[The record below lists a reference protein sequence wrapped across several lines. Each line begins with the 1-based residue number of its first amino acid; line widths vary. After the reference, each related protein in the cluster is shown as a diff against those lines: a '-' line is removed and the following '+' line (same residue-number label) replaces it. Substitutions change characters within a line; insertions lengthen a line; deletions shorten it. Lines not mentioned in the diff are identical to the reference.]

1 MWKAPNRPKH
11 EITQAFNDGIVTICT
26 VCDAAKAGYAPQE
39 KLTEKIK
46 LRNRIVMAPMTTW
59 SANPDGTISEQELEF
74 YKRRSQNVG
83 LVITGCTYV
92 TPSGI
97 GFTHEFAAYDD
108 RFINSLEK
116 LAAAAQSGGA
126 PAILQIF
133 HAGNKAIPEL
143 VPNNDVISASASS
156 VKSGDFMKR
165 VVQSREMTEN
175 EIQETIRAFGDVT
188 KRAIKAGFDGV
199 ELHGAHGFL
208 LQNFFSPL
216 FNQRNDRWG
225 GDLEGRMRFPL
236 AVLQEVKNV
245 VYEYATKP
253 FAIGYRISP
262 EESVTGGLRIE
273 DTYKLLDR
281 LISSGISYIHTSLVS
296 INDSYPVESPNG
308 PRTIELILN
317 HIAGRVPVIAAGKI
331 RTPSQAQEAI
341 STGLPLV
348 AIGKGLV
355 INPEWVT
362 LAESGRGHEIQTTLN
377 PQLVPELTIPD
388 KLWDQIQTSKG
399 TGWFP
404 LMD

>member
-1 MWKAPNRPKH
+1 MTNKH
-11 EITQAFNDGIVTICT
+11 PSLFS
-26 VCDAAKAGYAPQE
+26 PFM
-39 KLTEKIK
+39 LTEKIK

-116 LAAAAQSGGA
+116 LAAAAKSGGA

-188 KRAIKAGFDGV
+188 KRAIKAGFDGI
-199 ELHGAHGFL
+199 EFHGAHGFL

-262 EESVTGGLRIE
+262 EESATGGLRIE

-388 KLWDQIQTSKG
+388 KLWDQIQASKG

>member
-1 MWKAPNRPKH
+1 MTNKH
-11 EITQAFNDGIVTICT
+11 PSLFS
-26 VCDAAKAGYAPQE
+26 PFM
-39 KLTEKIK
+39 LTEKIK

-296 INDSYPVESPNG
+296 INDSYPVELPNG

-388 KLWDQIQTSKG
+388 KLWDQIQASKG

-404 LMD
+404 LID

>member
-1 MWKAPNRPKH
+1 MTNKH
-11 EITQAFNDGIVTICT
+11 PSLFS
-26 VCDAAKAGYAPQE
+26 PFM
-39 KLTEKIK
+39 LTEKIK

-116 LAAAAQSGGA
+116 LAAAAKSGGA

-388 KLWDQIQTSKG
+388 KLWDQIQASKG

>member
-1 MWKAPNRPKH
+1 MTNKH
-11 EITQAFNDGIVTICT
+11 PSLFS
-26 VCDAAKAGYAPQE
+26 PFM
-39 KLTEKIK
+39 LTEKIK

-116 LAAAAQSGGA
+116 LAAAAKSGGA

-188 KRAIKAGFDGV
+188 KRAIKAGFDGI

-262 EESVTGGLRIE
+262 EESATGGLRIE

-296 INDSYPVESPNG
+296 INDSYPVESPND

-388 KLWDQIQTSKG
+388 KLWDQIQASKG

>member
-1 MWKAPNRPKH
+1 MTNKH
-11 EITQAFNDGIVTICT
+11 PSLFS
-26 VCDAAKAGYAPQE
+26 PFM
-39 KLTEKIK
+39 LTEKIK

-116 LAAAAQSGGA
+116 LAAAAKSGGA

-262 EESVTGGLRIE
+262 EESATGGLRIE

-331 RTPSQAQEAI
+331 RTPSQDQEAI

-362 LAESGRGHEIQTTLN
+362 LAESGRDHEIQTTLN
-377 PQLVPELTIPD
+377 PQLVHELTIPD
-388 KLWDQIQTSKG
+388 KLWDKIQTSKG

>member
-1 MWKAPNRPKH
+1 MTNKH
-11 EITQAFNDGIVTICT
+11 PSLFS
-26 VCDAAKAGYAPQE
+26 PFM
-39 KLTEKIK
+39 LTEKIK

-116 LAAAAQSGGA
+116 LAAAAKSGGA

-143 VPNNDVISASASS
+143 VPNNDVISASASN

-188 KRAIKAGFDGV
+188 KRAIKAGFDGI

-262 EESVTGGLRIE
+262 EEPVTGGLRLE

-341 STGLPLV
+341 SAGLPLV

-362 LAESGRGHEIQTTLN
+362 LAESGRSHEIQTTLN

-388 KLWDQIQTSKG
+388 KLWDQIQASKG

>member
-1 MWKAPNRPKH
+1 MTNKH
-11 EITQAFNDGIVTICT
+11 PSLFS
-26 VCDAAKAGYAPQE
+26 PFM
-39 KLTEKIK
+39 LTEKIK

-116 LAAAAQSGGA
+116 LAAAAKSGGA

-143 VPNNDVISASASS
+143 VPNNDVISASASN

-188 KRAIKAGFDGV
+188 KRAIKAGFDGI

-262 EESVTGGLRIE
+262 EESVTGGLRLE

-341 STGLPLV
+341 SAGLPLV
-348 AIGKGLV
+348 AICKGLV

-362 LAESGRGHEIQTTLN
+362 LAESGRSHEIQTTLN

-388 KLWDQIQTSKG
+388 KLWDQIQASKG

>member
-1 MWKAPNRPKH
+1 MTNKH
-11 EITQAFNDGIVTICT
+11 PSLFS
-26 VCDAAKAGYAPQE
+26 PFM
-39 KLTEKIK
+39 LTEKIK

-156 VKSGDFMKR
+156 VKTGDFMKR

-188 KRAIKAGFDGV
+188 KRAIKAGFDGI

-225 GDLEGRMRFPL
+225 EDLEGRMRFPL

-262 EESVTGGLRIE
+262 EESATGGLRIE

-388 KLWDQIQTSKG
+388 KLWDQIQASKG

>member
-1 MWKAPNRPKH
+1 MTNKH
-11 EITQAFNDGIVTICT
+11 PSLFS
-26 VCDAAKAGYAPQE
+26 PFM
-39 KLTEKIK
+39 LTEKIK

-116 LAAAAQSGGA
+116 LAAAAKSGGA

-225 GDLEGRMRFPL
+225 GDLERRMRFPL

-262 EESVTGGLRIE
+262 EESATGGLRIE

-362 LAESGRGHEIQTTLN
+362 LAESGRDHEIQTTLN
-377 PQLVPELTIPD
+377 PQLVHELTIPD

>member
-1 MWKAPNRPKH
+1 MTNKH
-11 EITQAFNDGIVTICT
+11 PSLFS
-26 VCDAAKAGYAPQE
+26 PFM
-39 KLTEKIK
+39 LTEKIK

-116 LAAAAQSGGA
+116 LAAAAKSGGA

-188 KRAIKAGFDGV
+188 KRAIKAGFDGI

-262 EESVTGGLRIE
+262 EESATGGLRIE

-377 PQLVPELTIPD
+377 PQLVPELTISD
-388 KLWDQIQTSKG
+388 KLWDQIQASKG

>member
-1 MWKAPNRPKH
+1 MTNKH
-11 EITQAFNDGIVTICT
+11 PSLFS
-26 VCDAAKAGYAPQE
+26 PFM
-39 KLTEKIK
+39 LTEKIK

-97 GFTHEFAAYDD
+97 GFTHEFVAYDD

-388 KLWDQIQTSKG
+388 KLWDQIQASKG

-404 LMD
+404 LID

>member
-1 MWKAPNRPKH
+1 MTNKH
-11 EITQAFNDGIVTICT
+11 PSLFS
-26 VCDAAKAGYAPQE
+26 PFM
-39 KLTEKIK
+39 LTEKIK

-116 LAAAAQSGGA
+116 LAAAAKSGGA

-362 LAESGRGHEIQTTLN
+362 LAESGRDHEIQTTLN

-388 KLWDQIQTSKG
+388 KLWDQIQASKG

-404 LMD
+404 LID

>member
-1 MWKAPNRPKH
+1 MTNKH
-11 EITQAFNDGIVTICT
+11 PSLFS
-26 VCDAAKAGYAPQE
+26 PFM
-39 KLTEKIK
+39 LTEKIK

-116 LAAAAQSGGA
+116 LAAAAKSGGA

-262 EESVTGGLRIE
+262 EESATGGLRIE

-362 LAESGRGHEIQTTLN
+362 LAESGRDHEIQTTLN
-377 PQLVPELTIPD
+377 PQLVHELTIPD

-399 TGWFP
+399 IGWFP

>member
-1 MWKAPNRPKH
+1 MTNKH
-11 EITQAFNDGIVTICT
+11 PSLFS
-26 VCDAAKAGYAPQE
+26 PFM
-39 KLTEKIK
+39 LTEKIK

-133 HAGNKAIPEL
+133 HAGNKAIPEI

-156 VKSGDFMKR
+156 VKTGDFMKR

-188 KRAIKAGFDGV
+188 KRAIKAGFDGI

-262 EESVTGGLRIE
+262 EESATGGLRIE

-296 INDSYPVESPNG
+296 INESYPVESPNG

-388 KLWDQIQTSKG
+388 KLWNQIQASKG

-404 LMD
+404 LID

>member
-1 MWKAPNRPKH
+1 MTNKH
-11 EITQAFNDGIVTICT
+11 PSLFS
-26 VCDAAKAGYAPQE
+26 PFM
-39 KLTEKIK
+39 LTEKIK

-116 LAAAAQSGGA
+116 LAAAAKSGGA
-126 PAILQIF
+126 PAILQVF

-156 VKSGDFMKR
+156 VKNGDFMKR

-188 KRAIKAGFDGV
+188 KRAIKAGFDGI

-262 EESVTGGLRIE
+262 EESATGGLRIE

-388 KLWDQIQTSKG
+388 KLWDQIQASKG

>member
-1 MWKAPNRPKH
+1 MTNKH
-11 EITQAFNDGIVTICT
+11 PSLFS
-26 VCDAAKAGYAPQE
+26 PFM
-39 KLTEKIK
+39 LTEKIK

-116 LAAAAQSGGA
+116 LAAATKSGGA

-188 KRAIKAGFDGV
+188 KRAIKAGFDGI

-262 EESVTGGLRIE
+262 EESATGGLRIE

-388 KLWDQIQTSKG
+388 KLWDQIQASKG

>member
-1 MWKAPNRPKH
+1 MTNKH
-11 EITQAFNDGIVTICT
+11 PSLFS
-26 VCDAAKAGYAPQE
+26 PFM
-39 KLTEKIK
+39 LTEKIK

-116 LAAAAQSGGA
+116 LAAAAKSGGA

-262 EESVTGGLRIE
+262 EESATGGLRIE

-362 LAESGRGHEIQTTLN
+362 LAESGRDHKIQTTLN
-377 PQLVPELTIPD
+377 PQLVHELTIPD

>member
-1 MWKAPNRPKH
+1 MTNKH
-11 EITQAFNDGIVTICT
+11 PSLFS
-26 VCDAAKAGYAPQE
+26 PFM
-39 KLTEKIK
+39 LTEKIK

-156 VKSGDFMKR
+156 VKNGDFMKR

-188 KRAIKAGFDGV
+188 KRAIKAGFDGI

-225 GDLEGRMRFPL
+225 GDLERRMRFPL

-262 EESVTGGLRIE
+262 EESATGGLRIE

-362 LAESGRGHEIQTTLN
+362 LAESGRSHEIQTTLN

-388 KLWDQIQTSKG
+388 KLWDQIQASKG

>member
-1 MWKAPNRPKH
+1 MTNKH
-11 EITQAFNDGIVTICT
+11 PSLFS
-26 VCDAAKAGYAPQE
+26 PFM
-39 KLTEKIK
+39 LTEKIK

-116 LAAAAQSGGA
+116 LAAAAKSGGA

-225 GDLEGRMRFPL
+225 GDLEGRMHFPL

-262 EESVTGGLRIE
+262 EESATGGLRIE

-362 LAESGRGHEIQTTLN
+362 LAESGRDHEIQTTLN
-377 PQLVPELTIPD
+377 PQLVHELTIPD

>member
-1 MWKAPNRPKH
+1 MTNKH
-11 EITQAFNDGIVTICT
+11 PSLFS
-26 VCDAAKAGYAPQE
+26 PFM
-39 KLTEKIK
+39 LTEKIK

-156 VKSGDFMKR
+156 VKTGDFMKR
-165 VVQSREMTEN
+165 VVQSRETTEN

-188 KRAIKAGFDGV
+188 KRAIKAGFDGI

-262 EESVTGGLRIE
+262 EESATGGLRIE

-296 INDSYPVESPNG
+296 INESYPVESPNG

-388 KLWDQIQTSKG
+388 KLWNQIQASKG

-404 LMD
+404 LID

>member
-1 MWKAPNRPKH
+1 MTNKH
-11 EITQAFNDGIVTICT
+11 PSLFS
-26 VCDAAKAGYAPQE
+26 PFM
-39 KLTEKIK
+39 LTEKIK

-156 VKSGDFMKR
+156 VKNGDFMKR

-188 KRAIKAGFDGV
+188 KRAIKAGFDGI

-262 EESVTGGLRIE
+262 EESATGGLRIE

-377 PQLVPELTIPD
+377 RQLVPELTIPD
-388 KLWDQIQTSKG
+388 KLWDQIQASKG

>member
-1 MWKAPNRPKH
+1 MTNKH
-11 EITQAFNDGIVTICT
+11 PSLFS
-26 VCDAAKAGYAPQE
+26 PFM
-39 KLTEKIK
+39 LTEKIK

-83 LVITGCTYV
+83 LVITGCAYV

-116 LAAAAQSGGA
+116 LAAAAKSGGA

-262 EESVTGGLRIE
+262 EESATGGLRIE

-362 LAESGRGHEIQTTLN
+362 LAESGRDHEIQTTLN
-377 PQLVPELTIPD
+377 PQLVHELTILD

>member
-1 MWKAPNRPKH
+1 MTNKH
-11 EITQAFNDGIVTICT
+11 PSLFS
-26 VCDAAKAGYAPQE
+26 PFM
-39 KLTEKIK
+39 LTEKIK

-74 YKRRSQNVG
+74 YKRRTQNVG

-116 LAAAAQSGGA
+116 LAAAAKSGGA

-236 AVLQEVKNV
+236 AVVQEVKNV

-262 EESVTGGLRIE
+262 EESATGGLRIE

-362 LAESGRGHEIQTTLN
+362 LAESGRDHEIQTTLN
-377 PQLVPELTIPD
+377 PQLVHELTIPD

>member
-1 MWKAPNRPKH
+1 MTNKH
-11 EITQAFNDGIVTICT
+11 PSLFS
-26 VCDAAKAGYAPQE
+26 PFM
-39 KLTEKIK
+39 LTEKIK

-116 LAAAAQSGGA
+116 LAAAAKSGGA

-143 VPNNDVISASASS
+143 VPNYDVISASASS

-341 STGLPLV
+341 SAGLPL
-348 AIGKGLV
+348 
-355 INPEWVT
+355 
-362 LAESGRGHEIQTTLN
+362 
-377 PQLVPELTIPD
+377 
-388 KLWDQIQTSKG
+388 
-399 TGWFP
+399 
-404 LMD
+404 

>member
-1 MWKAPNRPKH
+1 MTNKH
-11 EITQAFNDGIVTICT
+11 PSLFS
-26 VCDAAKAGYAPQE
+26 PFM
-39 KLTEKIK
+39 LTEKIK

-262 EESVTGGLRIE
+262 EESATGGLRIE

>member
-1 MWKAPNRPKH
+1 MTNKH
-11 EITQAFNDGIVTICT
+11 PSLFS
-26 VCDAAKAGYAPQE
+26 PFM
-39 KLTEKIK
+39 LTEKIK

-116 LAAAAQSGGA
+116 LAAAAKSGGA

-143 VPNNDVISASASS
+143 VPNNDVISARASS

-188 KRAIKAGFDGV
+188 KRAIKAGFDGI

-262 EESVTGGLRIE
+262 EESATGGLRIE

-388 KLWDQIQTSKG
+388 KLWDQIQASKG

>member
-1 MWKAPNRPKH
+1 MTNKH
-11 EITQAFNDGIVTICT
+11 PSLFS
-26 VCDAAKAGYAPQE
+26 PFM
-39 KLTEKIK
+39 LTEKIK

-116 LAAAAQSGGA
+116 LAAAAKSGGA

-188 KRAIKAGFDGV
+188 KRAIKAGFDGI

-236 AVLQEVKNV
+236 AVLQDVKNV

-262 EESVTGGLRIE
+262 EESATGGLRIE

-388 KLWDQIQTSKG
+388 KLWDQIQASKG

>member
-1 MWKAPNRPKH
+1 MTNKH
-11 EITQAFNDGIVTICT
+11 PSLFS
-26 VCDAAKAGYAPQE
+26 PFM
-39 KLTEKIK
+39 LTEKIK

-116 LAAAAQSGGA
+116 LAAAAKSGGA

-143 VPNNDVISASASS
+143 VPNNDVISASASN

-188 KRAIKAGFDGV
+188 KRAIKAGFDGI

-262 EESVTGGLRIE
+262 EESVTGGLRLE

-296 INDSYPVESPNG
+296 INDSYPVESPND

-341 STGLPLV
+341 SAGLPLV

-362 LAESGRGHEIQTTLN
+362 LAESGRSHEIQTTLN

-388 KLWDQIQTSKG
+388 KLWDQIQASKG

>member
-1 MWKAPNRPKH
+1 MTNKH
-11 EITQAFNDGIVTICT
+11 PSLFS
-26 VCDAAKAGYAPQE
+26 PFM
-39 KLTEKIK
+39 LTEKIK

-116 LAAAAQSGGA
+116 LAAAAKSGGA

-175 EIQETIRAFGDVT
+175 DIQETIRAFGDVT

-262 EESVTGGLRIE
+262 EESATGGLRIE

-362 LAESGRGHEIQTTLN
+362 LAESGRDHEIQTTLN
-377 PQLVPELTIPD
+377 PQLVHELTIPD

>member
-1 MWKAPNRPKH
+1 MTNKH
-11 EITQAFNDGIVTICT
+11 PSLFS
-26 VCDAAKAGYAPQE
+26 PFM
-39 KLTEKIK
+39 LTEKIK

-116 LAAAAQSGGA
+116 LAAAAKSGGA
-126 PAILQIF
+126 PAILQVF

-188 KRAIKAGFDGV
+188 KRAIKAGFDGI

-262 EESVTGGLRIE
+262 EESATGGLRIE

-331 RTPSQAQEAI
+331 RTQSQAQEAI

-388 KLWDQIQTSKG
+388 KLWDQIQASKG

>member
-1 MWKAPNRPKH
+1 MTNKH
-11 EITQAFNDGIVTICT
+11 PSLFS
-26 VCDAAKAGYAPQE
+26 PFM
-39 KLTEKIK
+39 LTEKIK

-156 VKSGDFMKR
+156 VKNGDFMKR

-188 KRAIKAGFDGV
+188 KRAIKAGFDGI

-262 EESVTGGLRIE
+262 EESATGGLRIE

-388 KLWDQIQTSKG
+388 KLWNQIQASKG

-404 LMD
+404 LID

>member
-1 MWKAPNRPKH
+1 MTNKH
-11 EITQAFNDGIVTICT
+11 PSLFS
-26 VCDAAKAGYAPQE
+26 PFM
-39 KLTEKIK
+39 LTEKIK

-116 LAAAAQSGGA
+116 LAAAAKSGGA

-341 STGLPLV
+341 SAGLPLV

-362 LAESGRGHEIQTTLN
+362 LAESGRDHEIQTTLN
-377 PQLVPELTIPD
+377 PQLVHELTIPD

>member
-1 MWKAPNRPKH
+1 MTNKH
-11 EITQAFNDGIVTICT
+11 PSLFS
-26 VCDAAKAGYAPQE
+26 PFM
-39 KLTEKIK
+39 LTEKIK

-116 LAAAAQSGGA
+116 LAAAAKSGGA

-143 VPNNDVISASASS
+143 VPNNDVISASASN

-188 KRAIKAGFDGV
+188 KRAIKAGFDGI

-262 EESVTGGLRIE
+262 EESVTGGLRLE

-341 STGLPLV
+341 SAGLPLV
-348 AIGKGLV
+348 AISKGLV

-362 LAESGRGHEIQTTLN
+362 LAESGRSHEIQTTLN

-388 KLWDQIQTSKG
+388 KLWDQIQASKG

>member
-1 MWKAPNRPKH
+1 MTNKH
-11 EITQAFNDGIVTICT
+11 PSLFS
-26 VCDAAKAGYAPQE
+26 PFM
-39 KLTEKIK
+39 LTEKIK

-116 LAAAAQSGGA
+116 LAAAAKSGGA

-253 FAIGYRISP
+253 FAIGYKISP
-262 EESVTGGLRIE
+262 EESATGGLRIE

-362 LAESGRGHEIQTTLN
+362 LAESGRDHEIQTTLN
-377 PQLVPELTIPD
+377 PQLVHELTIPD

>member
-1 MWKAPNRPKH
+1 MTNKH
-11 EITQAFNDGIVTICT
+11 PSLFS
-26 VCDAAKAGYAPQE
+26 PFM
-39 KLTEKIK
+39 LTEKIK

-116 LAAAAQSGGA
+116 LAAAAKSGGA
-126 PAILQIF
+126 PAILQVF

-156 VKSGDFMKR
+156 VKSGDFMRR

-188 KRAIKAGFDGV
+188 KRAIKAGFDGI

-262 EESVTGGLRIE
+262 EESATGGLRIE

-388 KLWDQIQTSKG
+388 KLWDQIQASKG

>member
-1 MWKAPNRPKH
+1 MTNKH
-11 EITQAFNDGIVTICT
+11 PSLFS
-26 VCDAAKAGYAPQE
+26 PFM
-39 KLTEKIK
+39 LTEKIK

-116 LAAAAQSGGA
+116 LAAAAKSGSA

-188 KRAIKAGFDGV
+188 KRAIKAGFDGI

-262 EESVTGGLRIE
+262 EESATGGLRIE

-388 KLWDQIQTSKG
+388 KLWDQIQASKG

>member
-1 MWKAPNRPKH
+1 MTNKH
-11 EITQAFNDGIVTICT
+11 PSLFS
-26 VCDAAKAGYAPQE
+26 PFM
-39 KLTEKIK
+39 LTEKIK

-116 LAAAAQSGGA
+116 LAAAAKSGGA

-188 KRAIKAGFDGV
+188 KRAIKAGFDGI

-225 GDLEGRMRFPL
+225 GDIEGRMRFPL

-262 EESVTGGLRIE
+262 EESATGGLRIE

-388 KLWDQIQTSKG
+388 KLWDQIQASKG

>member
-1 MWKAPNRPKH
+1 MTNKH
-11 EITQAFNDGIVTICT
+11 PSLFS
-26 VCDAAKAGYAPQE
+26 PFM
-39 KLTEKIK
+39 LTEKIK

-116 LAAAAQSGGA
+116 LAAAAKSGGA

-225 GDLEGRMRFPL
+225 GDLERRMRFPL

-262 EESVTGGLRIE
+262 EESATGGLRIE

-362 LAESGRGHEIQTTLN
+362 LAESGRDHEIQTTLN
-377 PQLVPELTIPD
+377 PQLVHELTIPD
-388 KLWDQIQTSKG
+388 KLWDQIQASKG